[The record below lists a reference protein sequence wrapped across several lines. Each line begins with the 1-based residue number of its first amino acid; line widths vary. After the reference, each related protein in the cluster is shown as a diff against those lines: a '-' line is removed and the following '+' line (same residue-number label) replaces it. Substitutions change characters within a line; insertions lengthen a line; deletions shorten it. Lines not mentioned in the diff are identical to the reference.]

1 MFASHARIRRIM
13 RDLQNDPTLK
23 GIPASEREELMQLA
37 KRSHRLAMQIAHYE
51 EIRAV
56 LSTWRFIH
64 GWLALLMVLFVAAHV
79 VTAVRYA
86 KLDWPF
92 LSGNKLAQ
100 EATR

>member
-1 MFASHARIRRIM
+1 M
-13 RDLQNDPTLK
+13 RELQNDPALK
-23 GIPASEREELMQLA
+23 DVPPTEREELMQLA

-56 LSTWRFIH
+56 LGTWRFIH
-64 GWLALLMVLFVAAHV
+64 GWLALLMVLFVAAHI

-92 LSGNKLAQ
+92 LTNSHAKQ
-100 EATR
+100 EAAR